1 MIKDAAESLAGL
13 SVLQLVHEN
22 TAAAVLF
29 GVDKIDKEA

>member
-1 MIKDAAESLAGL
+1 MLKDSAEALAGL
-13 SVLQLVHEN
+13 SVLQMVHEN